1 MSLYTGS
8 ETAVA
13 LASVDPPESDAIF
26 ELRPGAVPP
35 KAVPVFDDTL
45 AAVIGYREQPTT
57 GVYRLYDLAGT
68 LIGMEERGLESPL
81 LDPLDLLFF
90 GGGIIRAI
98 GKGVVKGTARTA
110 PKVAALG
117 AARISSGVLAGAI
130 VGAMRASFKGLSVRN
145 LQFTLATAGR
155 MATKGRYV
163 PLHILHLGIK
173 YGKRVPDPQGVKG
186 AFLYTSKMLR
196 NGTEYT
202 LEIVVRES
210 DWTILHFLY
219 K

>member
-13 LASVDPPESDAIF
+13 LPSIAPPESDAIF
-26 ELRPGAVPP
+26 ELRPGSVPP
-35 KAVPVFDDTL
+35 RAVPVFDDAL
-45 AAVIGYREQPTT
+45 GAVIGYREQATT
-57 GVYRLYDLAGT
+57 GVFRLYDVDGR

-81 LDPLDLLFF
+81 LDPLDLVFF

-98 GKGVVKGTARTA
+98 GKGVVKGTVRTA

-117 AARISSGVLAGAI
+117 AARLSSGALAVAI
-130 VGAMRASFKGLSVRN
+130 VGAMRTSLKGLSVRS

-163 PLHILHLGIK
+163 PLHILHLGIR

-186 AFLYTSKMLR
+186 AFLYTARMLR

-202 LEIVVRES
+202 LEIVVREA